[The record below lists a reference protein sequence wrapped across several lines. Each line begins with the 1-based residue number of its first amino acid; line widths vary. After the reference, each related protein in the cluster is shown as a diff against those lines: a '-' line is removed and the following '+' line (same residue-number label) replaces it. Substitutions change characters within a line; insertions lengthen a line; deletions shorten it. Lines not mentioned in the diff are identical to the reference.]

1 MPIASPYEGKNT
13 SEWEEI
19 TLELIDDHPLDMQY
33 LKEVVLLSWEQIL
46 TTKIGPFQIG
56 VDIFPS
62 PQILGNFLHELIPLN
77 LANENP
83 ELWRREHDT
92 KDKDLVYI
100 PNEDF
105 SVEIKTSSNK
115 DKIFGNRSYAQKS
128 TAAKKSKS
136 GYYLAVNFE
145 KFQKNATSDTPKPK
159 ILKIRFGWIDE
170 DDWRGQAAQTG
181 QAASLSPEVYEYKFV
196 ELY

>member
-1 MPIASPYEGKNT
+1 MNASPYEGKST
-13 SEWEEI
+13 ADWEEI
-19 TLELIDDHPLDMQY
+19 TLELVDNHPLDMEH
-33 LKEVVLLSWEQIL
+33 LKQVVLMSWEQIL
-46 TTKIGPFQIG
+46 LTKIGPFQIG

-77 LANENP
+77 LANQEP
-83 ELWRREHDT
+83 ELWRREQET
-92 KDKDLVYI
+92 SDKDLVYI
-100 PNEDF
+100 PDDGY

-115 DKIFGNRSYAQKS
+115 DKIFGNRSFAQKS

-145 KFQKNATSDTPKPK
+145 KFQKGASSRSPKPK

-170 DDWRGQAAQTG
+170 EDWHGQTAATG
-181 QAASLSPEVYEYKFV
+181 QAASLAPEVYAYKFI

>member
-1 MPIASPYEGKNT
+1 MLENPYENKDTN
-13 SEWEEI
+13 EWEKI
-19 TLELIDDHPLDMQY
+19 TLELVERHPLDMEY
-33 LKEVVLLSWEQIL
+33 LKQIVLMSWEQIL

-77 LANENP
+77 LANNDP
-83 ELWRREHDT
+83 NLWRREQET
-92 KDKDLVYI
+92 SDKDLVYI
-100 PNEDF
+100 PDDNF

-115 DKIFGNRSYAQKS
+115 DKIFGNRSFAQKS

-145 KFQKNATSDTPKPK
+145 KFQKGANAESDKPK
-159 ILKIRFGWIDE
+159 ILKIRFGWIDKE
-170 DDWRGQAAQTG
+170 DWHGQTAQTG
-181 QAASLSPEVYEYKFV
+181 QAASLSQEVYSFKMV
-196 ELY
+196 DLY